1 MTRKLNTGHEVSPT
15 EPLSG
20 NEWSPSNP
28 PPLYNPAFE
37 HDGCGTGFIGKIDG
51 ERSHEIVRLA
61 VRSAANLTH
70 RGAVSA
76 DAKSGDGAGVTIQV
90 PRELLVEDAA
100 RMGMDQDDLSRLAL
114 AMVFLPVEEEMR
126 DRSRAI
132 LEDAAVRTG
141 VATLGWRV
149 VPTDPS
155 VLGPS
160 ALESLPGIE
169 QLFIGRPSNMSS
181 AEFDRSLYLA
191 RARAEAGY
199 RREGIDCYIVSMSAR
214 TVVYKGLMV
223 APDLARFFSDLED
236 ERTVSGVALFH
247 QRFATNTLATW
258 HLAQPFRLIAHNGE
272 INTLLGNRN
281 WMSARE
287 PELTSGFWG
296 DQLGDLIPVIHP
308 IGSDTA
314 SLDEVFELL
323 ATSGRGLLHAMAMLI
338 PEALESMPNMDPR
351 LREFYEYHAC
361 LTEPWDG
368 PAAIAFTDGTVAAAV
383 MDRNGLRPARY
394 QVTSDGLVI
403 MGSEVGLADL
413 PLSEIVE
420 SGRVG
425 PGEMIAVDTARR
437 QFLHNDEIK
446 AEMAAQR
453 PYGQWVSENLHHLTP
468 LELDPERY
476 RSAWNEPDLVRL
488 QALHGYTREEIGYVL
503 TPMGRDGTEPTGS
516 MGDDTPPSTLNRPRR
531 LLYTYFRQRFAQV
544 TNPPI
549 DSLREKIVM
558 SLETYLGR
566 RHSILEEEPEAARLI
581 HLMSPLMSEEE
592 LVQLKEETPE
602 GFSVATLEARFP
614 VKDGA
619 EGLENALDDL
629 CVAASAEVI
638 DGCQVLVVSDRSAD
652 ETWAPIPMLLA
663 VSTVHHH
670 LIREGLR
677 MRASIVAETGDAR
690 DVHHFAALIG
700 FGASAICPYL
710 AFETLGGMVGAG
722 DFEDLALDEVI
733 SNYRKAAEAGILKIM
748 SKMGISAVSSY
759 RGAQIFEVLGLS
771 DDVTQRCFT
780 GMTSRIGGIGFS
792 GIAADVIER
801 HTQAYSAQELGR
813 GGWYKF
819 RRDGDYHANG
829 PHVWRALHKTVQGGG
844 AEEYR
849 AYRDLVHSRPPTA
862 LRDLL
867 EFSSD
872 RDPIRLDRIEP
883 VADITCRFQTGAM
896 SLGAL
901 SPEAHEDLA
910 RAMNRIGGR
919 ANTGEGGE
927 DPRRYTSDGDKLDAN
942 SSVKQVA
949 SGRFGVTPA
958 YIVGAQELEI
968 KIAQG
973 AKPGEG
979 GQLPG
984 HKVSAYIAGLR
995 HVSAGTPL
1003 ISPPPH
1009 HDIYSIEDIAQ
1020 LIYDLKVVN
1029 PVARVIVK
1037 LVASEGVGTIA
1048 AGLAKAY
1055 ADVIHISGADGGTG
1069 ASPLTS
1075 VKYAGSPWELGL
1087 AETQQTLMMNGLR
1100 GRVILSADGGMHTGR
1115 DIVVAA
1121 LLGAERFGFG
1131 TAALIA
1137 IGCKMARQCH
1147 LNTCPVGIATQAE
1160 ELREKYFG
1168 TPEMLI
1174 EFLTHVGEEVREI
1187 LASLGYERL
1196 DHVIGRADLLTQ
1208 LPAEE
1213 GDRWSGVDLSKM
1225 IARTSGGP
1233 AHVVQERNHRA
1244 GSPLDDQILEDI
1256 GSAIE
1261 DGHTF
1266 QGSYKILNRDRTV
1279 GGRISGRIAQVHGD
1293 AGLPP
1298 GSIDLLF
1305 RGSAGQSFGAWLA
1318 NGVRLNLVG
1327 EANDY
1332 VAKGMSGGEITVC
1345 PPPGSRFLEQKVT
1358 LVGNTVL
1365 YGATGGDLFISG
1377 GAGERFA
1384 VRNSGGRAVVE
1395 GVGDHACEYMTGGVV
1410 VIIGDTGRNLGAGMS
1425 NGLAYVLDHFG
1436 DLPSRVNHD
1445 LVEVQPLVNAEDVEL
1460 LKIMIE
1466 RHYERTGSRRTQE
1479 LLGAWDEALPKFR
1492 KVAPPDMPGQADPMS
1507 EVRHHLRSLREELG
1521 IVDGSVPAQAFH
1533 KAPAIPSM
1541 TTNPWSKPMN

>member
-1 MTRKLNTGHEVSPT
+1 MTRKLNSRHGMPHK
-15 EPLSG
+15 EPLPG
-20 NEWSPSNP
+20 ATWSPSNP

-37 HDGCGTGFIGKIDG
+37 HDGCGTGFVAKIDG
-51 ERSHEIVRLA
+51 ERTHRIVELA
-61 VRSAANLTH
+61 VRSVGNLTH

-76 DAKSGDGAGVTIQV
+76 DAASGDGAGVTIQI
-90 PRELLVEDAA
+90 PIELLGDAA
-100 RMGMDQDDLSRLAL
+100 AGMGMDEGDLSRLAL
-114 AMVFLPVEEEMR
+114 AMVFLPKEKKMR
-126 DRSRAI
+126 DRARAI
-132 LEDAAVRTG
+132 LDAAVVRTDLI
-141 VATLGWRV
+141 ALGWRV
-149 VPTDPS
+149 VPTDQS
-155 VLGPS
+155 VLGAS
-160 ALESLPGIE
+160 ALQSLPGIE
-169 QLFIGRPSNMSS
+169 QLFIERPSGMSS
-181 AEFDRSLYLA
+181 PEYDRALYLA
-191 RARAEAGY
+191 RARAEAGC
-199 RREGIDCYIVSMSAR
+199 REEGIDCYVVSMSAR

-223 APDLARFFSDLED
+223 ATDLARFFPDLED
-236 ERTVSGVALFH
+236 ERTLSSIALFH

-258 HLAQPFRLIAHNGE
+258 RLAQPFRLIAHNGE

-287 PELTSGFWG
+287 PELTSSFWG
-296 DQLGDLIPVIHP
+296 DQLEDLIPVIHP

-314 SLDEVFELL
+314 SLDEALELL
-323 ATSGRGLLHAMAMLI
+323 MTSGRGLLHAMAMLI
-338 PEALESMPNMDPR
+338 PEAWENMPNMDAE

-368 PAAIAFTDGTVAAAV
+368 PAAVAFTDGTVAAAV

-394 QVTSDGLVI
+394 QITADGVVI
-403 MGSEVGLADL
+403 MSSEVGLADL

-437 QFLHNDEIK
+437 HFLHNDEIK

-453 PYGQWVSENLHHLTP
+453 PYGQWVSENLHHLDR
-468 LELDPERY
+468 LELDPKRY
-476 RSAWNEPDLVRL
+476 RPDSYDAELVRL
-488 QALHGYTREEIGYVL
+488 QALHGYTQEEIGYVL
-503 TPMGRDGTEPTGS
+503 KPMARDGKEPTGS
-516 MGDDTPPSTLNRPRR
+516 MGDDTPPSTLNGPGR

-558 SLETYLGR
+558 SLDTYLGR
-566 RHSILEEEPEAARLI
+566 RRSILEEDPEAARLV
-581 HLMSPLMSEEE
+581 HLMSPIMSEGE
-592 LVQLKEETPE
+592 LVQLREGTPE
-602 GFSVATLEARFP
+602 GFSVATLEACFA

-619 EGLENALDDL
+619 EGLEGALDDL
-629 CVAASAEVI
+629 CTAAVAAVAE
-638 DGCQVLVVSDRSAD
+638 GCQALVISDRSTGEAR
-652 ETWAPIPMLLA
+652 APIPMLLA
-663 VSTVHHH
+663 VAMVHNH

-677 MRASIVAETGDAR
+677 MRTSIVADTGDAR

-710 AFETLGGMVGAG
+710 AFETLGGMVAAG
-722 DFEDLALDEVI
+722 DFDGQALDEVI
-733 SNYRKAAEAGILKIM
+733 ANYRKAADAGILKVM

-759 RGAQIFEVLGLS
+759 HGAQIFEALGLS
-771 DDVTQRCFT
+771 DEVLHRCFT
-780 GMTSRIGGIGFS
+780 TTRSRIGGIGFRH
-792 GIAADVIER
+792 IAADAIER
-801 HTQAYSAQELGR
+801 HTQAYSAEKLER

-829 PHVWRALHKTVQGGG
+829 PQVWRALHKTVQGGG
-844 AEEYR
+844 EEEYR

-867 EFSSD
+867 ELSSD
-872 RDPIRLDRIEP
+872 RDPIALDRVEP
-883 VADITCRFQTGAM
+883 VEDVVRRFQTGAM

-910 RAMNRIGGR
+910 RAMNRIGGL

-927 DPRRYTSDGDKLDAN
+927 DPRRYTPDGDKLDAN

-958 YIVGAQELEI
+958 YLVGAKELEI

-995 HVSAGTPL
+995 HVTAGTPL

-1029 PVARVIVK
+1029 PTARVIVK

-1048 AGLAKAY
+1048 AGVAKAY
-1055 ADVIHISGADGGTG
+1055 ADVIQISGADGGTG

-1075 VKYAGSPWELGL
+1075 IKYAGIPWELGL

-1100 GRVILSADGGMHTGR
+1100 GRVILSTDGGMHTGR
-1115 DIVVAA
+1115 DVVVAA
-1121 LLGAERFGFG
+1121 LLGADRYGFG

-1160 ELREKYFG
+1160 EYREKYFG
-1168 TPEMLI
+1168 TPEMVI
-1174 EFLTHVGEEVREI
+1174 QFLTHVGEDVREI
-1187 LASLGYERL
+1187 LATLGYERL
-1196 DHVIGRADLLTQ
+1196 DDVIGRADLLRQ
-1208 LPAEE
+1208 SEAEE
-1213 GDRWSGVDLSKM
+1213 SDRWRGVDLSKI
-1225 IARTSGGP
+1225 IARATGGP
-1233 AHVVQERNHRA
+1233 AHVVQERNDRP
-1244 GSPLDDQILEDI
+1244 GSPLDDRILEDI

-1261 DGHTF
+1261 DGGTF
-1266 QGSYKILNRDRTV
+1266 QGSYEIRNRDRTV

-1293 AGLPP
+1293 GGLPP

-1318 NGVRLNLVG
+1318 NGVRLNLIG

-1345 PPPGSRFLEQKVT
+1345 PPPGSRFLEQKAT

-1365 YGATGGDLFISG
+1365 YGATGGDLFVAG

-1395 GVGDHACEYMTGGVV
+1395 GVGDHGCEYMTGGVV
-1410 VIIGDTGRNLGAGMS
+1410 VILGDTGRNLGAGMS
-1425 NGLAYVLDHFG
+1425 NGMAYVLDEYG
-1436 DLPSRVNHD
+1436 DLPSRMNHE
-1445 LVEVQPLVNAEDVEL
+1445 LVEMRPVVDPGDIEL
-1460 LKIMIE
+1460 LKTMIE
-1466 RHYERTGSRRTQE
+1466 RHYERTGSRRAQE
-1479 LLGAWDEALPKFR
+1479 LLGGWEEALPKFR
-1492 KVAPPDMPGQADPMS
+1492 KVAPRDAPGQADPMS
-1507 EVRHHLRSLREELG
+1507 EVHHHLRSLREEVGL
-1521 IVDGSVPAQAFH
+1521 VDGSVPVQAH
-1533 KAPAIPSM
+1533 EVPTAPSL
-1541 TTNPWSKPMN
+1541 TTNL

>member
-1 MTRKLNTGHEVSPT
+1 MTRKSNPGREV
-15 EPLSG
+15 PLEERRSG
-20 NEWSPSNP
+20 AEWSPSNP
-28 PPLYNPAFE
+28 PPLYSPAFE
-37 HDGCGTGFIGKIDG
+37 HDGCGTGFIAKIDG
-51 ERSHEIVRLA
+51 ERTHKVVELA
-61 VRSAANLTH
+61 VRSVANLTH
-70 RGAVSA
+70 RGAVLA
-76 DAKSGDGAGVTIQV
+76 DATSGDGAGVTIQL
-90 PRELLVEDAA
+90 PRELLAEDAA
-100 RMGMDQDDLSRLAL
+100 RMGMDEGNLPRLAL
-114 AMVFLPVEEEMR
+114 AMLFLPAEEKTS

-141 VATLGWRV
+141 ITTLGWRV

-155 VLGPS
+155 VLGES

-169 QLFIGRPSNMSS
+169 QLFIERPSGMSS
-181 AEFDRSLYLA
+181 AEFDRALYLA

-199 RREGIDCYIVSMSAR
+199 RREDIDCYIVSMSAH

-223 APDLARFFSDLED
+223 ATDLARFFPDLED

-258 HLAQPFRLIAHNGE
+258 RLAQPFRLIAHNGE

-296 DQLGDLIPVIHP
+296 DQIEDLIPVIHP

-314 SLDEVFELL
+314 SLDEAFELL

-338 PEALESMPNMDPR
+338 PEAWETLPNMDPQ

-368 PAAIAFTDGTVAAAV
+368 PAAVAFTDGTVAAAV

-394 QVTSDGLVI
+394 QVTSDGVVI
-403 MGSEVGLADL
+403 MSSEVGLADL

-453 PYGQWVSENLHHLTP
+453 PYGQWVSENLHHLAT
-468 LELDPERY
+468 LELDPKRY
-476 RSAWNEPDLVRL
+476 KSSADDPDLLCL
-488 QALHGYTREEIGYVL
+488 QALHGYTQEEIGYVL
-503 TPMGRDGTEPTGS
+503 TPMGRDGKEPTGS
-516 MGDDTPPSTLNRPRR
+516 MGDDTPPSTLNRSGR

-558 SLETYLGR
+558 SLDTYLGR
-566 RHSILEEEPEAARLI
+566 RHSILEEEPEAARLV
-581 HLMSPLMSEEE
+581 HLTSPILSEGE
-592 LVQLKEETPE
+592 LVQLREATPE

-619 EGLENALDDL
+619 EGLERALDDL
-629 CVAASAEVI
+629 CSAASAAVI
-638 DGCQVLVVSDRSAD
+638 DGCQALVVSDRLAD
-652 ETWAPIPMLLA
+652 DTHAPIPMLLA
-663 VSTVHHH
+663 VSTVHYH

-710 AFETLGGMVGAG
+710 AFETLGGMVAAG
-722 DFEDLALDEVI
+722 DFEDLSLGEVI
-733 SNYRKAAEAGILKIM
+733 GNYRKAGDAGILKVM

-759 RGAQIFEVLGLS
+759 HGAQIFEVLGFS
-771 DDVTQRCFT
+771 DEVIQRCFT
-780 GMTSRIGGIGFS
+780 GMTSRIGGVGFS
-792 GIAADVIER
+792 DIAADVIER
-801 HTQAYSAQELGR
+801 HTQAYSAQKLER

-819 RRDGDYHANG
+819 RRDGDYHANA
-829 PHVWRALHKTVQGGG
+829 PQVWRALHKTVQGGG

-867 EFSSD
+867 EFASD
-872 RDPIRLDRIEP
+872 RDPIGLDRVEP
-883 VADITCRFQTGAM
+883 VEDIMRRFQTGAM

-910 RAMNRIGGR
+910 RAMNRIGGL

-927 DPRRYTSDGDKLDAN
+927 DPRRYTPDGDKLDAN
-942 SSVKQVA
+942 SPVKQVA

-958 YIVGAQELEI
+958 YLVGAKELEI

-995 HVSAGTPL
+995 HVSEGTPL

-1029 PVARVIVK
+1029 PVARIIVK

-1055 ADVIHISGADGGTG
+1055 ADVVQISGADGGTG

-1075 VKYAGSPWELGL
+1075 LKYAGVPWELGL

-1100 GRVILSADGGMHTGR
+1100 GRVILSTDGGFHTGR
-1115 DIVVAA
+1115 DVVVAA
-1121 LLGAERFGFG
+1121 LLGAERYGFG
-1131 TAALIA
+1131 TSALIA

-1160 ELREKYFG
+1160 EMREKYFG

-1196 DHVIGRADLLTQ
+1196 DDVIGRADLLTQ
-1208 LPAEE
+1208 LLAEE
-1213 GDRWSGVDLSKM
+1213 GDRWRGVDLSKM
-1225 IARTSGGP
+1225 ITRTANGP
-1233 AHVVQERNHRA
+1233 AHVMQERNDRP

-1256 GSAIE
+1256 GKAIE
-1261 DGHTF
+1261 EAGSF

-1293 AGLPP
+1293 AGMPP

-1318 NGVRLNLVG
+1318 SGVRLNLVG

-1332 VAKGMSGGEITVC
+1332 VAKGMSGGEITVR
-1345 PPPGSRFLEQKVT
+1345 PPPGSRFLEQKAT

-1365 YGATGGDLFISG
+1365 YGATGGDLFVSG
-1377 GAGERFA
+1377 GAGERFG

-1425 NGLAYVLDHFG
+1425 NGLAYVLDEFG
-1436 DLPSRVNHD
+1436 DLPARVNHD
-1445 LVEVQPLVNAEDVEL
+1445 LVEIQPVVHADDMEL
-1460 LKIMIE
+1460 LKMMIE
-1466 RHYERTGSRRTQE
+1466 RHYERTGSRRAQD
-1479 LLGAWDEALPKFR
+1479 LLGAWEEALPKFR
-1492 KVAPPDMPGQADPMS
+1492 KVVPRVMHGLADA
-1507 EVRHHLRSLREELG
+1507 EVRKHLGSLRE
-1521 IVDGSVPAQAFH
+1521 
-1533 KAPAIPSM
+1533 
-1541 TTNPWSKPMN
+1541 

>member
-1 MTRKLNTGHEVSPT
+1 MTRKLNSRHGMPHN

-20 NEWSPSNP
+20 AAWSPSNP

-37 HDGCGTGFIGKIDG
+37 HDGCGTGFIAKIDG
-51 ERSHEIVRLA
+51 ERTHRIVELA
-61 VRSAANLTH
+61 VRSVANLTH

-76 DAKSGDGAGVTIQV
+76 DAASGDGAGVTIQV
-90 PRELLVEDAA
+90 PKELLAEDAA
-100 RMGMDQDDLSRLAL
+100 GMGMDEGDLSRLAL
-114 AMVFLPVEEEMR
+114 AMVFLPIEKNMR
-126 DRSRAI
+126 ARARAI
-132 LEDAAVRTG
+132 LDAAAVRTG
-141 VATLGWRV
+141 IVALGWRV
-149 VPTDPS
+149 VPTDQS
-155 VLGPS
+155 VLGAS

-169 QLFIGRPSNMSS
+169 QLFIERPSGMSS
-181 AEFDRSLYLA
+181 PEFDRALYLA
-191 RARAEAGY
+191 RMRAEAAY
-199 RREGIDCYIVSMSAR
+199 REEGVDCYIVSMSAR

-223 APDLARFFSDLED
+223 ATDLARFFPDLED
-236 ERTVSGVALFH
+236 ERTVSAIALFH

-258 HLAQPFRLIAHNGE
+258 RLAQPFRLIAHNGE

-287 PELTSGFWG
+287 PELTSSFWG
-296 DQLGDLIPVIHP
+296 DQLEDLIPVIHP

-314 SLDEVFELL
+314 SLDEALELL
-323 ATSGRGLLHAMAMLI
+323 ITSGRGLLHAMAMLI
-338 PEALESMPNMDPR
+338 PEAWESMPNMDSQ

-368 PAAIAFTDGTVAAAV
+368 PAAMAFTDGTVAAAV

-394 QVTSDGLVI
+394 QITTDDVVI
-403 MGSEVGLADL
+403 MSSEVGLADV

-437 QFLHNDEIK
+437 HFLHNDEIK
-446 AEMAAQR
+446 TEMAAQR
-453 PYGQWVSENLHHLTP
+453 PYGQWVRENLHHLAP
-468 LELDPERY
+468 LELDPKRY
-476 RSAWNEPDLVRL
+476 RPDSYDAELVRL
-488 QALHGYTREEIGYVL
+488 QALHGYTQEEIGYVL
-503 TPMGRDGTEPTGS
+503 KPMARDGKEPTGS
-516 MGDDTPPSTLNRPRR
+516 MGDDTPPSTLNGPGR

-558 SLETYLGR
+558 SLDTYLGR
-566 RHSILEEEPEAARLI
+566 RRSILEEDPEAARLV
-581 HLMSPLMSEEE
+581 HLMSPIMSEGE
-592 LVQLKEETPE
+592 LVQLREGTPE
-602 GFSVATLEARFP
+602 GFSVATLEACFP

-619 EGLENALDDL
+619 EGLEGALNDL
-629 CVAASAEVI
+629 CTAAVAAVAE
-638 DGCQVLVVSDRSAD
+638 GCQALVVSDRSTD
-652 ETWAPIPMLLA
+652 EARAPIPMLLA
-663 VSTVHHH
+663 VSMVHNH

-677 MRASIVAETGDAR
+677 MRTSIVADTGDAR

-710 AFETLGGMVGAG
+710 AFETLGGMVAAG
-722 DFEDLALDEVI
+722 DFDGQALDEVI
-733 SNYRKAAEAGILKIM
+733 ANYRKAADAGILKVM

-759 RGAQIFEVLGLS
+759 HGAQIFEALGIGDEVLH
-771 DDVTQRCFT
+771 RCFT
-780 GMTSRIGGIGFS
+780 TTRSRIGGIGFRH
-792 GIAADVIER
+792 IAADAIEW
-801 HTQAYSAQELGR
+801 HTQAYSAEKLER

-819 RRDGDYHANG
+819 RRDGDYHANA
-829 PHVWRALHKTVQGGG
+829 PQVWRALHKTVQGGG
-844 AEEYR
+844 EEEYR

-867 EFSSD
+867 ELSSD
-872 RDPIRLDRIEP
+872 RDPIALDRVEP
-883 VADITCRFQTGAM
+883 VEDVVRRFQTGAM

-910 RAMNRIGGR
+910 RAMNRIGGL

-927 DPRRYTSDGDKLDAN
+927 DPRRYTPDGDKLDAN

-958 YIVGAQELEI
+958 YLVGAQELEI

-984 HKVSAYIAGLR
+984 HKVSAYIAELR
-995 HVSAGTPL
+995 HVTAGTPL

-1029 PVARVIVK
+1029 PTARVIVK

-1048 AGLAKAY
+1048 AGVAKAY
-1055 ADVIHISGADGGTG
+1055 ADVIQISGADGGTG

-1075 VKYAGSPWELGL
+1075 IKYAGIPWELGL

-1100 GRVILSADGGMHTGR
+1100 GRVILSTDGGMHTGR
-1115 DIVVAA
+1115 DVVVAA
-1121 LLGAERFGFG
+1121 LLGADRYGFG

-1160 ELREKYFG
+1160 EYREKYFG
-1168 TPEMLI
+1168 TPEMVI
-1174 EFLTHVGEEVREI
+1174 QFLTHVGEDVREI
-1187 LASLGYERL
+1187 LATLGYERL
-1196 DHVIGRADLLTQ
+1196 DDVIGRADLLRQ
-1208 LPAEE
+1208 SEAEE
-1213 GDRWSGVDLSKM
+1213 SDRWRGVDLSKM
-1225 IARTSGGP
+1225 ITRTTGGP
-1233 AHVVQERNHRA
+1233 AHVVQERNDRP
-1244 GSPLDDQILEDI
+1244 GSPLDDRILKDI

-1261 DGHTF
+1261 DGGTF
-1266 QGSYKILNRDRTV
+1266 QGFYEILNRDRTV
-1279 GGRISGRIAQVHGD
+1279 GGRISGRIAQVHGN

-1318 NGVRLNLVG
+1318 NGVHLNLTG

-1345 PPPGSRFLEQKVT
+1345 PPSGSRFLEQKAT

-1365 YGATGGDLFISG
+1365 YGATGGDLFVAG

-1410 VIIGDTGRNLGAGMS
+1410 VILGDTGRNLGAGMS
-1425 NGLAYVLDHFG
+1425 NGMAYVLDEYG
-1436 DLPSRVNHD
+1436 DLPSRMNHD
-1445 LVEVQPLVNAEDVEL
+1445 LVEMQPVVDPEDIEL
-1460 LKIMIE
+1460 LKTMIE
-1466 RHYERTGSRRTQE
+1466 RHYERTGSRRAQE
-1479 LLGAWDEALPKFR
+1479 LLGGWEEALPKFR
-1492 KVAPPDMPGQADPMS
+1492 KIAPRDVPGQADPMS
-1507 EVRHHLRSLREELG
+1507 EVHYHLRSLREEVGL
-1521 IVDGSVPAQAFH
+1521 VEVSVPVQTH
-1533 KAPAIPSM
+1533 PVPTTPSL
-1541 TTNPWSKPMN
+1541 TTNL

>member
-1 MTRKLNTGHEVSPT
+1 MTRKLDSRHGMPDS

-20 NEWSPSNP
+20 AAWSPSNP

-37 HDGCGTGFIGKIDG
+37 HDGCGTGFIARIDG
-51 ERSHEIVRLA
+51 ERTHGIVELA
-61 VRSAANLTH
+61 VRSVANLTH

-76 DAKSGDGAGVTIQV
+76 DATSGDGAGVTIQV
-90 PRELLVEDAA
+90 PNELLAEDAA
-100 RMGMDQDDLSRLAL
+100 GMGMEEGDLSGLAL
-114 AMVFLPVEEEMR
+114 AMVFLPPEKKMR
-126 DRSRAI
+126 DRARAI
-132 LEDAAVRTG
+132 LDAAADQTG
-141 VATLGWRV
+141 IVALGWRV
-149 VPTDPS
+149 VPTDQS
-155 VLGPS
+155 VLGAS
-160 ALESLPGIE
+160 ALQSLPGIE
-169 QLFIGRPSNMSS
+169 QLFIERPSGMSS
-181 AEFDRSLYLA
+181 PEFDRALYLA
-191 RARAEAGY
+191 RMRAEAGY
-199 RREGIDCYIVSMSAR
+199 REEGIDCYIVSMSAR

-223 APDLARFFSDLED
+223 ATDLARFFPDLAD
-236 ERTVSGVALFH
+236 ERTVSGIALFH
-247 QRFATNTLATW
+247 QRFATNTLASW
-258 HLAQPFRLIAHNGE
+258 PLAQPFRLIAHNGE

-287 PELTSGFWG
+287 PELTSSFWG
-296 DQLGDLIPVIHP
+296 DQLEDLIPVIHP

-314 SLDEVFELL
+314 SLDEAFELL
-323 ATSGRGLLHAMAMLI
+323 MTSGRGLLHAMAMLI
-338 PEALESMPNMDPR
+338 PEAWESMPNMDPQ

-368 PAAIAFTDGTVAAAV
+368 PAAVAFTDGTVAAAV

-394 QVTSDGLVI
+394 QVTADGVVI
-403 MGSEVGLADL
+403 MSSEVGLADL

-437 QFLHNDEIK
+437 HFLHNDEIK
-446 AEMAAQR
+446 AEMAARR
-453 PYGQWVSENLHHLTP
+453 PYGQWVSENLHHLAR
-468 LELDPERY
+468 LELDPKRY
-476 RSAWNEPDLVRL
+476 RPDSDEADLVRL
-488 QALHGYTREEIGYVL
+488 QALHGHTQEEIGYVL
-503 TPMGRDGTEPTGS
+503 KPMARDGKEPTGS
-516 MGDDTPPSTLNRPRR
+516 MGDDTPPSTLNGPGR

-558 SLETYLGR
+558 SLDTYLGR
-566 RHSILEEEPEAARLI
+566 RHSILEEDPEAARLV
-581 HLMSPLMSEEE
+581 HLMSPIMSEGE
-592 LVQLKEETPE
+592 LVQLREGTPE
-602 GFSVATLEARFP
+602 GFSVATLEACFP

-619 EGLENALDDL
+619 EGLEGALDDL
-629 CVAASAEVI
+629 CAAAVAAVDEGRQA
-638 DGCQVLVVSDRSAD
+638 LVVSDRSTD
-652 ETWAPIPMLLA
+652 EARAPIPMLLA
-663 VSTVHHH
+663 VSTVHNH

-677 MRASIVAETGDAR
+677 MRASIVADTGDAR
-690 DVHHFAALIG
+690 DVHQFATLIG

-710 AFETLGGMVGAG
+710 AFESLGALVGAG
-722 DFEDLALDEVI
+722 EFDDQALDEVI
-733 SNYRKAAEAGILKIM
+733 RNYRKAADAGILKVM

-759 RGAQIFEVLGLS
+759 HGAQIFEALGLG
-771 DDVTQRCFT
+771 DEVLRRCFT
-780 GMTSRIGGIGFS
+780 TTRSRIGGIGFRH
-792 GIAADVIER
+792 IAADAIER
-801 HTQAYSAQELGR
+801 HTQAYLAEKLER

-819 RRDGDYHANG
+819 RRDGDYHANS

-844 AEEYR
+844 EEEYQ

-872 RDPIRLDRIEP
+872 RDPIGLDKVEP
-883 VADITCRFQTGAM
+883 VEAIIRRFQTGAM

-910 RAMNRIGGR
+910 RAMNRIGGL

-927 DPRRYTSDGDKLDAN
+927 DPRRYTPDGDKLDAN

-958 YIVGAQELEI
+958 YLVGAQELEI

-984 HKVSAYIAGLR
+984 HKVSAYIAELR
-995 HVSAGTPL
+995 HVTAGTPL

-1029 PVARVIVK
+1029 PAARVIVK

-1048 AGLAKAY
+1048 AGVAKAY
-1055 ADVIHISGADGGTG
+1055 ADVIQISGADGGTG

-1075 VKYAGSPWELGL
+1075 IKYAGIPWELGL

-1100 GRVILSADGGMHTGR
+1100 GRVILSTDGGMHTGR
-1115 DIVVAA
+1115 DVVVAA
-1121 LLGAERFGFG
+1121 LLGADRYGFG

-1160 ELREKYFG
+1160 EYREKYFG
-1168 TPEMLI
+1168 TPEMVI
-1174 EFLTHVGEEVREI
+1174 QFLTHVGEDVREI
-1187 LASLGYERL
+1187 LATLGYERL
-1196 DHVIGRADLLTQ
+1196 DDVIGRADLLTQ
-1208 LPAEE
+1208 IEAEE
-1213 GDRWSGVDLSKM
+1213 GDRWRGVDLSKM
-1225 IARTSGGP
+1225 ITRTSGGP
-1233 AHVVQERNHRA
+1233 AHVVQERNDRP
-1244 GSPLDDQILEDI
+1244 GRPMDDRILKDI

-1261 DGHTF
+1261 DGGTF
-1266 QGSYKILNRDRTV
+1266 QGSYEILNRDRTV
-1279 GGRISGRIAQVHGD
+1279 GGRISGRIAQVHGN

-1298 GSIDLLF
+1298 GSIELAF

-1318 NGVRLNLVG
+1318 NGVCLNLIG

-1345 PPPGSRFLEQKVT
+1345 PPPGSRFLEQKAT

-1365 YGATGGDLFISG
+1365 YGATGGDLFVAG

-1395 GVGDHACEYMTGGVV
+1395 GVGDHGCEYMTGGAV
-1410 VIIGDTGRNLGAGMS
+1410 VILGDTGRNLGAGMS
-1425 NGLAYVLDHFG
+1425 NGMAYVLDEYG
-1436 DLPSRVNHD
+1436 DLPSRMNHD
-1445 LVEVQPLVNAEDVEL
+1445 LVEMQAVVHPDDIEL
-1460 LKIMIE
+1460 LKTMIE
-1466 RHYERTGSRRTQE
+1466 RHYERTGSRRAQE
-1479 LLGAWDEALPKFR
+1479 LLGAWEEALLKFQ
-1492 KVAPPDMPGQADPMS
+1492 KVAPREVPGEADPMS
-1507 EVRHHLRSLREELG
+1507 EVRYHLRRLRAEVGHVE
-1521 IVDGSVPAQAFH
+1521 VSVPAQAPPV
-1533 KAPAIPSM
+1533 PAARSM
-1541 TTNPWSKPMN
+1541 STNH

>member
-1 MTRKLNTGHEVSPT
+1 MSRELNAGHGMLPKGS
-15 EPLSG
+15 LSG
-20 NEWSPSNP
+20 AGRLPSEP

-37 HDGCGTGFIGKIDG
+37 HDACGTGFIASIHG
-51 ERSHEIVRLA
+51 ERTHRIVELA
-61 VRSAANLTH
+61 VRSVMNLTH
-70 RGAVSA
+70 RGAVAA
-76 DAKSGDGAGVTIQV
+76 DAASGDGAGVTLQV
-90 PRELLVEDAA
+90 PRELLAEDAV
-100 RMGMDQDDLSRLAL
+100 RLGMDEGNLSRLAL
-114 AMVFLPVEEEMR
+114 AMVFLPSEEETR
-126 DRSRAI
+126 DRARAI
-132 LEDAAVRTG
+132 LEGAAAGTG
-141 VATLGWRV
+141 IEALGWRV
-149 VPTDPS
+149 VPTDSS
-155 VLGPS
+155 VLGAS
-160 ALESLPGIE
+160 ALSTLPGIE
-169 QLFIGRPSNMSS
+169 QLLFERPADMSRG
-181 AEFDRSLYLA
+181 EFDRALYLA
-191 RARAEAGY
+191 RVRAEAAY
-199 RREGIDCYIVSMSAR
+199 REEDVDCYVVSMSAR

-223 APDLARFFSDLED
+223 ATDLARFFPDLED
-236 ERTVSGVALFH
+236 ERTVSGIALFH
-247 QRFATNTLATW
+247 QRFATNTLPTW
-258 HLAQPFRLIAHNGE
+258 PLAQPFRFVAHNGE
-272 INTLLGNRN
+272 INTLIGNRN

-287 PELTSGFWG
+287 PELTSEFWG
-296 DQLGDLIPVIHP
+296 DQLQDLIPVIHP

-314 SLDEVFELL
+314 SLDEAFELL

-338 PEALESMPNMDPR
+338 PEAWESMPNMDPQ

-368 PAAIAFTDGTVAAAV
+368 PAAVAFTDGTVAAAV

-394 QVTSDGLVI
+394 QVTADGLVI
-403 MGSEVGLADL
+403 MSSEVGLADL
-413 PLSEIVE
+413 PLDEIVE

-453 PYGQWVSENLHHLTP
+453 PYGQWVTENLIHLP
-468 LELDPERY
+468 ALELDPNRY
-476 RSAWNEPDLVRL
+476 QAASHGPDLLRL
-488 QALHGYTREEIGYVL
+488 QVLHGYTQEEIGYVL
-503 TPMGRDGTEPTGS
+503 TPMGRDGKEPTGS
-516 MGDDTPPSTLNRPRR
+516 MGDDTPPSTLNRPGR

-558 SLETYLGR
+558 SLDTYLGR
-566 RHSILEEEPEAARLI
+566 RHSILEEEPEAARLL
-581 HLMSPLMSEEE
+581 HLMSPLMSEGE
-592 LVQLKEETPE
+592 LAQLREGTRD
-602 GFSVATLEARFP
+602 GFSVATLDACFP
-614 VKDGA
+614 VKDEA
-619 EGLENALDDL
+619 EGLERALDDL
-629 CVAASAEVI
+629 CAAAVAAVHE
-638 DGCQVLVVSDRSAD
+638 GCQALVVSDRSDD
-652 ETWAPIPMLLA
+652 ETHAPIPMLLA
-663 VSTVHHH
+663 VSTVHYH

-700 FGASAICPYL
+700 FGASAVCPYL
-710 AFETLGGMVGAG
+710 AFETLGGMVAAG
-722 DFEDLALDEVI
+722 DFEDLMLDEVI
-733 SNYRKAAEAGILKIM
+733 RNYRKAGDAGILKVM

-759 RGAQIFEVLGLS
+759 HGAQIFEVLGLS
-771 DDVTQRCFT
+771 DDVLHRCFT
-780 GMTSRIGGIGFS
+780 STRSRIGGIGFRE
-792 GIAADVIER
+792 IAADAIER
-801 HTQAYSAQELGR
+801 HSQAYSAQKLER

-819 RRDGDYHANG
+819 RRDGDYHANA
-829 PHVWRALHKTVQGGG
+829 PQVWRALHKTVQGGG
-844 AEEYR
+844 TEEYR

-872 RDPIRLDRIEP
+872 RTPIALDRVEP
-883 VADITCRFQTGAM
+883 AADITRRFQTGAM

-901 SPEAHEDLA
+901 SAEAHEDLA
-910 RAMNRIGGR
+910 RAMNRMGGL

-927 DPRRYTSDGDKLDAN
+927 DPRRYTPDGDKLDAN
-942 SSVKQVA
+942 SAVKQVA
-949 SGRFGVTPA
+949 SGRFGVTPS
-958 YIVGAQELEI
+958 YLVGAKELEI

-995 HVSAGTPL
+995 HVTAGTPL

-1029 PVARVIVK
+1029 PAARVIVK

-1048 AGLAKAY
+1048 AGVAKAY
-1055 ADVIHISGADGGTG
+1055 ADVIQISGADGGTG

-1075 VKYAGSPWELGL
+1075 IKYAGIPWELGL

-1100 GRVILSADGGMHTGR
+1100 GRVILSTDGGMHTGR

-1121 LLGAERFGFG
+1121 LLGAERYGFG

-1147 LNTCPVGIATQAE
+1147 LNTCPVGIATQAQE
-1160 ELREKYFG
+1160 YREKYFG
-1168 TPEMLI
+1168 TPEMVI
-1174 EFLTHVGEEVREI
+1174 QFLTHVGEDVREI
-1187 LASLGYERL
+1187 LATLGYERL
-1196 DHVIGRADLLTQ
+1196 EDVIGRADLLSQ
-1208 LPAEE
+1208 IEGAG
-1213 GDRWSGVDLSKM
+1213 GDRWRGVDLSKM
-1225 IARTSGGP
+1225 ITRTTGGP
-1233 AHVVQERNHRA
+1233 AHVVQERNDRPGA
-1244 GSPLDDQILEDI
+1244 PMDDRILEDI

-1261 DGHTF
+1261 DGGTF
-1266 QGSYKILNRDRTV
+1266 QGSYDIRNRDRTV

-1318 NGVRLNLVG
+1318 SGVRLNLIG

-1345 PPPGSRFLEQKVT
+1345 PPPGSRFLEQKAT

-1365 YGATGGDLFISG
+1365 YGATGGDLFVAG
-1377 GAGERFA
+1377 GGGERFG

-1395 GVGDHACEYMTGGVV
+1395 GIGDHGCEYMTGGVIV
-1410 VIIGDTGRNLGAGMS
+1410 VLGDTGRNLGAGMS
-1425 NGLAYVLDHFG
+1425 NGMAYVLDEFG
-1436 DLPSRVNHD
+1436 DLPSRMNHD
-1445 LVEVQPLVNAEDVEL
+1445 LVEMQPVEHPEDVEL
-1460 LKIMIE
+1460 LKTMID
-1466 RHYERTGSRRTQE
+1466 RHYERTGSRRAQE
-1479 LLGAWDEALPKFR
+1479 LLSGWEEALPKFR
-1492 KVAPPDMPGQADPMS
+1492 KIAPRDVPEDADRMS
-1507 EVRHHLRSLREELG
+1507 EVRHHLRSLREEVGL
-1521 IVDGSVPAQAFH
+1521 VDRSMPVRAHHVPTA
-1533 KAPAIPSM
+1533 PSM
-1541 TTNPWSKPMN
+1541 TANQ

>member
-1 MTRKLNTGHEVSPT
+1 MTRKSNAGRETPHNRPPSEAA
-15 EPLSG
+15 
-20 NEWSPSNP
+20 WSPSNP

-37 HDGCGTGFIGKIDG
+37 HDGCGTGFIAKIDG
-51 ERSHEIVRLA
+51 ERSHRIVELA
-61 VRSAANLTH
+61 VRSVGNLTH

-76 DAKSGDGAGVTIQV
+76 DAKSGDGAGVTLQL
-90 PRELLVEDAA
+90 PRELLAEDAA
-100 RMGMDQDDLSRLAL
+100 GMGMDEGALSRLAL
-114 AMVFLPVEEEMR
+114 AMVFLPVEEGTR
-126 DRSRAI
+126 DRARAI

-141 VATLGWRV
+141 IVVLGWRV

-155 VLGPS
+155 VLGAS
-160 ALESLPGIE
+160 ALKCLPGIE
-169 QLFIGRPSNMSS
+169 QLFFERPSDMSS
-181 AEFDRSLYLA
+181 AEFDRALYLA

-199 RREGIDCYIVSMSAR
+199 RRESVDCYVVSMSAR
-214 TVVYKGLMV
+214 TLIYKGLMV
-223 APDLARFFSDLED
+223 ATDLAGFFPDLED
-236 ERTVSGVALFH
+236 ERTVSGLALFH

-258 HLAQPFRLIAHNGE
+258 PLAQPFRLIAHNGE
-272 INTLLGNRN
+272 INTLVGNRN

-287 PELTSGFWG
+287 PELTSAFWG

-314 SLDEVFELL
+314 SLDEAFELL

-338 PEALESMPNMDPR
+338 PEAWEKMPNMDAQ

-368 PAAIAFTDGTVAAAV
+368 PAAVAFTDGTVAAAV

-394 QVTSDGLVI
+394 QVTADGVVI
-403 MGSEVGLADL
+403 MSSEVGLADL

-453 PYGQWVSENLHHLTP
+453 PYGEWVRENLHHLAP
-468 LELDPERY
+468 LKLDPNRY
-476 RSAWNEPDLVRL
+476 RRASDRPDLVRL
-488 QALHGYTREEIGYVL
+488 QALHGYTQEELGYVL
-503 TPMGRDGTEPTGS
+503 KPMGRDGKEATGS
-516 MGDDTPPSTLNRPRR
+516 MGDDTPPSTLNRPGR

-558 SLETYLGR
+558 SLDTYLGR
-566 RHSILEEEPEAARLI
+566 RHSILEEEPEAARLV
-581 HLMSPLMSEEE
+581 HLESPIMSEGE
-592 LVQLKEETPE
+592 LVQLREGTPD
-602 GFSVATLEARFP
+602 GFLVTTLKARFP

-619 EGLENALDDL
+619 EGLRRALDDL
-629 CVAASAEVI
+629 CTAASAAVV
-638 DGCQVLVVSDRSAD
+638 DGCQALVVSDRSAD
-652 ETWAPIPMLLA
+652 ETHAPIPMLLA

-677 MRASIVAETGDAR
+677 MRASIVAEAGDAR
-690 DVHHFAALIG
+690 DVHQLATLIG

-710 AFETLGGMVGAG
+710 AFETLGALVAAEE
-722 DFEDLALDEVI
+722 FEDMALEEVI
-733 SNYRKAAEAGILKIM
+733 KNYRKATDAGVLKIM

-759 RGAQIFEVLGLS
+759 HGGQIFEVLGLGDEVIERS
-771 DDVTQRCFT
+771 FA
-780 GMTSRIGGIGFS
+780 GATSRIGGIGFS
-792 GIAADVIER
+792 DIAADVIER
-801 HTQAYSAQELGR
+801 HAQAYSTEKLER

-867 EFSSD
+867 DFSSD
-872 RDPIRLDRIEP
+872 RDPIELDRVEA
-883 VADITCRFQTGAM
+883 VTDILPRFQTGAM

-927 DPRRYTSDGDKLDAN
+927 DPRRYTPDGDKLDAN
-942 SSVKQVA
+942 SAVKQVA

-958 YIVGAQELEI
+958 YLVGAQELEI

-995 HVSAGTPL
+995 HVTEGTPL

-1029 PVARVIVK
+1029 PAARVIVK

-1055 ADVIHISGADGGTG
+1055 ADVIQISGADGGTG

-1075 VKYAGSPWELGL
+1075 LKYAGSPWELGL
-1087 AETQQTLMMNGLR
+1087 AETQQTLMLNGLR
-1100 GRVILSADGGMHTGR
+1100 GRVILTTDGGLHTGR
-1115 DIVVAA
+1115 DVVVAA
-1121 LLGAERFGFG
+1121 LLGAERYGFG
-1131 TAALIA
+1131 TTALIA

-1160 ELREKYFG
+1160 EMREKYFG

-1196 DHVIGRADLLTQ
+1196 DDVIGRADLLTQ
-1208 LPAEE
+1208 LPSEE
-1213 GDRWSGVDLSKM
+1213 GDRWRGVDLSKM
-1225 IARTSGGP
+1225 ITAASNGP
-1233 AHVVQERNHRA
+1233 AHVMQERNDRP
-1244 GSPLDDQILEDI
+1244 GSPLDDRILEDI
-1256 GSAIE
+1256 GGAIE
-1261 DGHTF
+1261 NGGTF
-1266 QGSYKILNRDRTV
+1266 QGSYDILNRDRTV

-1293 AGLPP
+1293 GGLPP
-1298 GSIDLLF
+1298 GSIDLCF

-1318 NGVRLNLVG
+1318 HGVRLNLIG

-1332 VAKGMSGGEITVC
+1332 VAKGMHGGEITVC
-1345 PPPGSRFLEQKVT
+1345 PPPGSRFLEQKAT

-1365 YGATGGDLFISG
+1365 YGATGGDLFVAG
-1377 GAGERFA
+1377 GAGERFG

-1395 GVGDHACEYMTGGVV
+1395 GVGDHGCEYMTGGVV
-1410 VIIGDTGRNLGAGMS
+1410 VILGDTGRNLGAGMS
-1425 NGLAYVLDHFG
+1425 NGMAYVLDAYG
-1436 DLPSRVNHD
+1436 DLPSRMNHD
-1445 LVEVQPLVNAEDVEL
+1445 LVEMQPVVHPEDIEL
-1460 LKIMIE
+1460 LKTMIE
-1466 RHYERTGSRRTQE
+1466 RHYERTGSRRAQE
-1479 LLGAWDEALPKFR
+1479 LLSAWDEALPKFQ
-1492 KVAPPDMPGQADPMS
+1492 KVAPRDWPAEADPMA
-1507 EVRHHLRSLREELG
+1507 EVRHHLQCLREEVG
-1521 IVDGSVPAQAFH
+1521 MVDGAVRGPTHNVAT
-1533 KAPAIPSM
+1533 APS
-1541 TTNPWSKPMN
+1541 

>member
-1 MTRKLNTGHEVSPT
+1 MTRKSNPGREV
-15 EPLSG
+15 PLEERRSG
-20 NEWSPSNP
+20 AEWSPSNP
-28 PPLYNPAFE
+28 PPLYSPAFE
-37 HDGCGTGFIGKIDG
+37 HDGCGTGFIAKIDG
-51 ERSHEIVRLA
+51 ERTHKVVELA
-61 VRSAANLTH
+61 VRSVANLTH
-70 RGAVSA
+70 RGAVLA
-76 DAKSGDGAGVTIQV
+76 DAKSGDGAGVTIQL
-90 PRELLVEDAA
+90 PRELLAEDAA
-100 RMGMDQDDLSRLAL
+100 RMGMDEGNLPRLAL
-114 AMVFLPVEEEMR
+114 AMLFLPAEEKTG

-141 VATLGWRV
+141 ITTLGWRV

-155 VLGPS
+155 VLGES

-169 QLFIGRPSNMSS
+169 QLFIERPSGMSS
-181 AEFDRSLYLA
+181 AEFDRALYLA

-199 RREGIDCYIVSMSAR
+199 RREDIDCYIVSMSAH

-223 APDLARFFSDLED
+223 ATDLARFFPDLED

-258 HLAQPFRLIAHNGE
+258 RLAQPFRLIAHNGE

-296 DQLGDLIPVIHP
+296 DQLEDLIPVIHP

-314 SLDEVFELL
+314 SLDEAFELL

-338 PEALESMPNMDPR
+338 PEAWETLPNMDPQ

-368 PAAIAFTDGTVAAAV
+368 PAAVAFTDGTVAAAV

-394 QVTSDGLVI
+394 QVTSDGVVI
-403 MGSEVGLADL
+403 MSSEVGLADL

-453 PYGQWVSENLHHLTP
+453 PYGQWVSDNLHHLAT
-468 LELDPERY
+468 LELDPKRY
-476 RSAWNEPDLVRL
+476 KSSADDPDLLCL
-488 QALHGYTREEIGYVL
+488 QALHGYTQEEIGYVL
-503 TPMGRDGTEPTGS
+503 TPMGRDGKEPTGS
-516 MGDDTPPSTLNRPRR
+516 MGDDTPPSTLNRSGR

-558 SLETYLGR
+558 SLDTYLGR
-566 RHSILEEEPEAARLI
+566 RHSILEEEPEAARLV
-581 HLMSPLMSEEE
+581 HLTGPILSEGE
-592 LVQLKEETPE
+592 LVQLREATPE

-619 EGLENALDDL
+619 EGLERALDDL
-629 CVAASAEVI
+629 CSAASAAVI
-638 DGCQVLVVSDRSAD
+638 DGCQALVVSDRSAD
-652 ETWAPIPMLLA
+652 DTHAPIPMLLA
-663 VSTVHHH
+663 VSTVHYH

-677 MRASIVAETGDAR
+677 MRASIVVETGDAR

-710 AFETLGGMVGAG
+710 AFETLRGMVAAG
-722 DFEDLALDEVI
+722 DFEDLSLGEVI
-733 SNYRKAAEAGILKIM
+733 GNYRKAGDAGILKVM

-759 RGAQIFEVLGLS
+759 HGAQIFEVLGFS
-771 DDVTQRCFT
+771 DEVIQRCFT
-780 GMTSRIGGIGFS
+780 GMTSRIGGVGFS
-792 GIAADVIER
+792 DIAADVIER
-801 HTQAYSAQELGR
+801 HTQAYSAQKLER

-819 RRDGDYHANG
+819 RRDGDYHANA
-829 PHVWRALHKTVQGGG
+829 PQVWRALHKTVQGGG

-872 RDPIRLDRIEP
+872 RDPIGLDRVEP
-883 VADITCRFQTGAM
+883 VEDIMRRFQTGAM

-910 RAMNRIGGR
+910 RAMNRIGGL

-927 DPRRYTSDGDKLDAN
+927 DPRRYTPDGDKLDAN
-942 SSVKQVA
+942 SPVKQVA

-958 YIVGAQELEI
+958 YLVGAKELEI

-995 HVSAGTPL
+995 HVSEGTPL

-1029 PVARVIVK
+1029 PVARIIVK

-1055 ADVIHISGADGGTG
+1055 ADVVQISGADGGTG

-1075 VKYAGSPWELGL
+1075 LKYAGVPWELGL

-1100 GRVILSADGGMHTGR
+1100 GRVILSTDGGFHTGR
-1115 DIVVAA
+1115 DVMVAA
-1121 LLGAERFGFG
+1121 LLGAERYGFG
-1131 TAALIA
+1131 TSALIA

-1160 ELREKYFG
+1160 EMREKYFG

-1196 DHVIGRADLLTQ
+1196 DDVIGRADLLTQ
-1208 LPAEE
+1208 LLAAE
-1213 GDRWSGVDLSKM
+1213 GDRWRGVDLSKM
-1225 IARTSGGP
+1225 ITRTANGP
-1233 AHVVQERNHRA
+1233 AHVMQERNDRP
-1244 GSPLDDQILEDI
+1244 GSPLDDQILEDM
-1256 GSAIE
+1256 GKAIE
-1261 DGHTF
+1261 EGRTF

-1293 AGLPP
+1293 AGMAP
-1298 GSIDLLF
+1298 GSIDLIF

-1318 NGVRLNLVG
+1318 SGVRLNLVG

-1332 VAKGMSGGEITVC
+1332 VAKGMSGGEITVR
-1345 PPPGSRFLEQKVT
+1345 PPPGSRFLEQKAT

-1365 YGATGGDLFISG
+1365 YGATGGDLFVSG
-1377 GAGERFA
+1377 GAGERFG

-1425 NGLAYVLDHFG
+1425 NGLAYVLDEFG
-1436 DLPSRVNHD
+1436 DLPARVNHD
-1445 LVEVQPLVNAEDVEL
+1445 LVEIQSVVRADDMEL
-1460 LKIMIE
+1460 LKMMIE
-1466 RHYERTGSRRTQE
+1466 RHYERTGSRRAQE
-1479 LLGAWDEALPKFR
+1479 LLGAWEEALPKFR
-1492 KVAPPDMPGQADPMS
+1492 KVVPRVVHGLADA
-1507 EVRHHLRSLREELG
+1507 EVRKHLGSLREEMG
-1521 IVDGSVPAQAFH
+1521 VADEPEAVQATHSEPTVP
-1533 KAPAIPSM
+1533 SL
-1541 TTNPWSKPMN
+1541 TTNL

>member
-1 MTRKLNTGHEVSPT
+1 MTRKLNAGHGTPHKES
-15 EPLSG
+15 LSG
-20 NEWSPSNP
+20 PVGSNP

-37 HDGCGTGFIGKIDG
+37 HDGCGTGFIASIDG
-51 ERSHEIVRLA
+51 ERTHRIVELA
-61 VRSAANLTH
+61 VRSVVNLTH
-70 RGAVSA
+70 RGAVAA
-76 DAKSGDGAGVTIQV
+76 DAASGDGAGVTIQV
-90 PRELLVEDAA
+90 PRELLAEDAA
-100 RMGMDQDDLSRLAL
+100 RMGMVGGDLSRLAL
-114 AMVFLPVEEEMR
+114 AMVFLPTEEKMR
-126 DRSRAI
+126 DRARLI
-132 LEDAAVRTG
+132 LVAAAVRTG
-141 VATLGWRV
+141 IEALGWRV

-155 VLGPS
+155 VLGAS
-160 ALESLPGIE
+160 ARGCVPGIE
-169 QLFIGRPSNMSS
+169 QLLIERPSGMSS
-181 AEFDRSLYLA
+181 AEFDRALYLA
-191 RARAEAGY
+191 RMRAEAGY
-199 RREGIDCYIVSMSAR
+199 REEDVDCYIVSMSAG

-223 APDLARFFSDLED
+223 ASELAHFFPDLED
-236 ERTVSGVALFH
+236 ERTVSAIALFH

-258 HLAQPFRLIAHNGE
+258 RLAQPFRLIAHNGE
-272 INTLLGNRN
+272 INTLIGNRN

-296 DQLGDLIPVIHP
+296 DQLEDLIPVIHP

-314 SLDEVFELL
+314 SLDEALELL

-338 PEALESMPNMDPR
+338 PEAWESMPNMDPR

-368 PAAIAFTDGTVAAAV
+368 PAAVAFTDGTVAAAV

-394 QVTSDGLVI
+394 QVTADGLVI
-403 MGSEVGLADL
+403 MSSEVGLADI

-437 QFLHNDEIK
+437 QFFHNDEIK

-453 PYGQWVSENLHHLTP
+453 PYGKWVSGNLHHLP
-468 LELDPERY
+468 ALELDPNRY
-476 RSAWNEPDLVRL
+476 QAASHGPDLLHL
-488 QALHGYTREEIGYVL
+488 QALHGYTQEEIGYVL
-503 TPMGRDGTEPTGS
+503 TPMGRDGKEATGS
-516 MGDDTPPSTLNRPRR
+516 MGDDTPPSTLNRSGR

-549 DSLREKIVM
+549 DSLRERIVM
-558 SLETYLGR
+558 SLDTYLGR
-566 RHSILEEEPEAARLI
+566 RHSILEEEPEAARLV
-581 HLMSPLMSEEE
+581 HLMSPVMSEGE
-592 LVQLKEETPE
+592 LVQLWEGTPE
-602 GFSVATLEARFP
+602 GFSISKLEACFA
-614 VKDGA
+614 VADGA
-619 EGLENALDDL
+619 EGLERALDDL
-629 CVAASAEVI
+629 CTAASAAVV
-638 DGCQVLVVSDRSAD
+638 DGSQVLVISDRFSN
-652 ETWAPIPMLLA
+652 ESQAPIPMLLA
-663 VSTVHHH
+663 VSTVHCH

-677 MRASIVAETGDAR
+677 MRASIVAEAGDAR

-710 AFETLGGMVGAG
+710 AFETLGGMVAAG
-722 DFEDLALDEVI
+722 DFDGQALDEVI
-733 SNYRKAAEAGILKIM
+733 ANYRKAADAGILKVM

-759 RGAQIFEVLGLS
+759 HGAQIFEVLGLS
-771 DDVTQRCFT
+771 DEVLHRCFT
-780 GMTSRIGGIGFS
+780 TTRSRIGGIGFRH
-792 GIAADVIER
+792 IAADVIER
-801 HTQAYSAQELGR
+801 HTQAYSAEKLER

-819 RRDGDYHANG
+819 RRDGDYHANT
-829 PHVWRALHKTVQGGG
+829 PQVWRALHKTVQGGG
-844 AEEYR
+844 RDEYQ

-867 EFSSD
+867 ELSSD
-872 RDPIRLDRIEP
+872 RDPIGLDRVEP
-883 VADITCRFQTGAM
+883 VEDVVQRFQTGAM

-910 RAMNRIGGR
+910 RAMNRIGGL

-927 DPRRYTSDGDKLDAN
+927 DPRRYTPDGDKLDAN

-958 YIVGAQELEI
+958 YLVGAQELEI

-995 HVSAGTPL
+995 HVTAGTPL

-1029 PVARVIVK
+1029 PTARVIVK

-1048 AGLAKAY
+1048 SGVAKAY
-1055 ADVIHISGADGGTG
+1055 ADVIQISGADGGTG

-1075 VKYAGSPWELGL
+1075 IKYAGIPWELGL

-1100 GRVILSADGGMHTGR
+1100 GRVILSTDGGFHTGR
-1115 DIVVAA
+1115 DVVAAA
-1121 LLGAERFGFG
+1121 LLGAERYGFG
-1131 TAALIA
+1131 TSALVA

-1160 ELREKYFG
+1160 EYREKYFG
-1168 TPEMLI
+1168 TPEMVI
-1174 EFLTHVGEEVREI
+1174 QFLTHVGEDVREI

-1196 DHVIGRADLLTQ
+1196 DDVIGRADLLKQ
-1208 LPAEE
+1208 IEGEE
-1213 GDRWSGVDLSKM
+1213 GERWRGVDLSKM
-1225 IARTSGGP
+1225 ITRAHGGP
-1233 AHVVQERNHRA
+1233 AHVVQERNDRP
-1244 GSPLDDQILEDI
+1244 GSPLDDGILEEM
-1256 GSAIE
+1256 GSVIE
-1261 DGHTF
+1261 DGGTF
-1266 QGSYKILNRDRTV
+1266 QGSYEILNRDRTV
-1279 GGRISGRIAQVHGD
+1279 GGRISGRIAHVHGD
-1293 AGLPP
+1293 AGLPH

-1305 RGSAGQSFGAWLA
+1305 RGSAGQSFGAWLI

-1332 VAKGMSGGEITVC
+1332 VAKGMSGGEVTIC
-1345 PPPGSRFLEQKVT
+1345 PPADSRFLEQKAT

-1365 YGATGGDLFISG
+1365 YGATGGDLFVAG

-1395 GVGDHACEYMTGGVV
+1395 GVGDHGCEYMTGGVV
-1410 VIIGDTGRNLGAGMS
+1410 VILGDTGRNLGAGMS
-1425 NGLAYVLDHFG
+1425 NGVAYVLDEYG
-1436 DLPSRVNHD
+1436 DLPSRLNHD
-1445 LVEVQPLVNAEDVEL
+1445 LVEIQPVTHAEDIEL
-1460 LKIMIE
+1460 LKVMIE
-1466 RHYERTGSRRTQE
+1466 RHYERTGSRRAEE
-1479 LLGAWDEALPKFR
+1479 LLGDWEETLPKFR
-1492 KVAPPDMPGQADPMS
+1492 KIAPRVVPRQDDPMS
-1507 EVRHHLRSLREELG
+1507 EVRRHLRSLEEEVGLVNG
-1521 IVDGSVPAQAFH
+1521 TAPVKAHNVPT
-1533 KAPAIPSM
+1533 KPSL
-1541 TTNPWSKPMN
+1541 TTP

>member
-1 MTRKLNTGHEVSPT
+1 MTRKLNVGHGTPHS

-20 NEWSPSNP
+20 AVVSPSNP

-37 HDGCGTGFIGKIDG
+37 HDGCGTGFIASIAG
-51 ERSHEIVRLA
+51 ERTHRIVELA
-61 VRSAANLTH
+61 VRSVVNLTH

-76 DAKSGDGAGVTIQV
+76 DAASGDGAGVTIQL
-90 PRELLVEDAA
+90 PREVLAEDAA
-100 RMGMDQDDLSRLAL
+100 RLGMDEGNLSLLAA
-114 AMVFLPVEEEMR
+114 AMVFLPTEEKMR
-126 DRSRAI
+126 DRARAI
-132 LEDAAVRTG
+132 LEEAAVRTG
-141 VATLGWRV
+141 IEALGWRV
-149 VPTDPS
+149 VPTER
-155 VLGPS
+155 S
-160 ALESLPGIE
+160 ALGESARGCIPGIE
-169 QLFIGRPSNMSS
+169 QLLIERPSGMSA
-181 AEFDRSLYLA
+181 AEFDRALYLA
-191 RARAEAGY
+191 RVRAEAGY
-199 RREGIDCYIVSMSAR
+199 REEDVDCYIVSMSAR
-214 TVVYKGLMV
+214 TVVYKGLMI
-223 APDLARFFSDLED
+223 ASELAHFYPDLED
-236 ERTVSGVALFH
+236 ERTVSAIALFH
-247 QRFATNTLATW
+247 QRFATNTLAAW
-258 HLAQPFRLIAHNGE
+258 RLAQPFRLIGHNGE

-287 PELTSGFWG
+287 PELTSAFWG

-314 SLDEVFELL
+314 SLDEVLELL

-338 PEALESMPNMDPR
+338 PEAWESMPHMDPQ

-368 PAAIAFTDGTVAAAV
+368 PAAVAFTDGTIAAAV

-394 QVTSDGLVI
+394 QVTADGLVI
-403 MGSEVGLADL
+403 MSSEVGLADL

-453 PYGQWVSENLHHLTP
+453 PYGQWVSENLHHLVAP
-468 LELDPERY
+468 KLNPERY
-476 RSAWNEPDLVRL
+476 QAESDSPDLVSL
-488 QALHGYTREEIGYVL
+488 QVLHGYTQEEIGYVL
-503 TPMGRDGTEPTGS
+503 TPMGRDGQEATGS
-516 MGDDTPPSTLNRPRR
+516 MGDDTPPSTLNGPGR

-549 DSLREKIVM
+549 DSLRERIVM
-558 SLETYLGR
+558 SLDTYLGR
-566 RHSILEEEPEAARLI
+566 RHSFLEEDPTAARLI
-581 HLMSPLMSEEE
+581 HLVTPVMSEGE
-592 LVQLKEETPE
+592 LAQLREGTPE
-602 GFSVATLEARFP
+602 GFSVATLDACFP
-614 VKDGA
+614 VKDGT
-619 EGLENALDDL
+619 EGLERALDDL
-629 CVAASAEVI
+629 CAAAVTAI
-638 DGCQVLVVSDRSAD
+638 DEGCQVLVVSDRSTD
-652 ETWAPIPMLLA
+652 ENRAPIPMLLA
-663 VSTVHHH
+663 VSTVHYH

-677 MRASIVAETGDAR
+677 MRASIIAEAGDAR
-690 DVHHFAALIG
+690 DVHHFACLIG

-710 AFETLGGMVGAG
+710 AFETLGAMIGAE
-722 DFEDLALDEVI
+722 DFETQTPDEVFA
-733 SNYRKAAEAGILKIM
+733 NYRKAADAGILKVM

-759 RGAQIFEVLGLS
+759 HGAQIFEALGIGDEVIERS
-771 DDVTQRCFT
+771 FAGT
-780 GMTSRIGGIGFS
+780 TSRIGGIGFS
-792 GIAADVIER
+792 HIAADVIER
-801 HTQAYSAQELGR
+801 HTQAFSAEKLER

-829 PHVWRALHKTVQGGG
+829 PQVWRALHKTVQGGG
-844 AEEYR
+844 EEEYR

-872 RDPIRLDRIEP
+872 RDPIGLDQVEP
-883 VADITCRFQTGAM
+883 VADILSRFQTGAM

-910 RAMNRIGGR
+910 RAMNRMGGR

-927 DPRRYTSDGDKLDAN
+927 DPRRYTPGGDKLDAN

-949 SGRFGVTPA
+949 SGRFGVTAA
-958 YIVGAQELEI
+958 YLVGAKELEI

-984 HKVSAYIAGLR
+984 HKVSTYIAELR
-995 HVSAGTPL
+995 HVTAGTPL

-1029 PVARVIVK
+1029 PTARVIVK

-1048 AGLAKAY
+1048 AGVAKAY
-1055 ADVIHISGADGGTG
+1055 ADVIQISGADGGTG

-1075 VKYAGSPWELGL
+1075 LKYAGSPWELGL

-1100 GRVILSADGGMHTGR
+1100 GRVILSTDGGMHTGR
-1115 DIVVAA
+1115 DVVAAA
-1121 LLGAERFGFG
+1121 LLGAERYGFG
-1131 TAALIA
+1131 TTALIA

-1160 ELREKYFG
+1160 EMREKYFG

-1174 EFLTHVGEEVREI
+1174 QFLTHVGDDVREI

-1196 DHVIGRADLLTQ
+1196 DDVIGRADLLTQ
-1208 LPAEE
+1208 IEAGE
-1213 GDRWSGVDLSKM
+1213 GDRWRGVDLSKM
-1225 IARTSGGP
+1225 ITRTLGGP
-1233 AHVVQERNHRA
+1233 AHVVQERNDRP
-1244 GSPLDDQILEDI
+1244 GSPLDDGILEDI
-1256 GSAIE
+1256 GSVIE
-1261 DGHTF
+1261 DGGTF
-1266 QGSYKILNRDRTV
+1266 RGSYEIRNRDRTV
-1279 GGRISGRIAQVHGD
+1279 GGRISGRIAMVYGN

-1305 RGSAGQSFGAWLA
+1305 RGSAGQSFGAWLI

-1332 VAKGMSGGEITVC
+1332 VAKGMSGGEVTIC
-1345 PPPGSRFLEQKVT
+1345 PPPGSRFLEQKAT

-1365 YGATGGDLFISG
+1365 YGATGGDLFIAG

-1395 GVGDHACEYMTGGVV
+1395 GVGDHACEYMTAGVV
-1410 VIIGDTGRNLGAGMS
+1410 VILGDTGRNLGAGMS
-1425 NGLAYVLDHFG
+1425 NGMAYVLDEYG
-1436 DLPSRVNHD
+1436 DLPSRLNHD
-1445 LVEVQPLVNAEDVEL
+1445 LVEIQPVAQAEDIEL
-1460 LKIMIE
+1460 LKVMIE
-1466 RHYERTGSRRTQE
+1466 RHYERTGSRRAQE
-1479 LLGAWDEALPKFR
+1479 LLGDWEEALPKFR
-1492 KVAPPDMPGQADPMS
+1492 KIAPRPVPGQDDPMS
-1507 EVRHHLRSLREELG
+1507 EVRRQLRSLEEEVGLVNG
-1521 IVDGSVPAQAFH
+1521 AVPVQARNVPS
-1533 KAPAIPSM
+1533 APSL
-1541 TTNPWSKPMN
+1541 TTP

>member
-1 MTRKLNTGHEVSPT
+1 MTRKLNTGHEVPPN

-20 NEWSPSNP
+20 AEWSPSNL
-28 PPLYNPAFE
+28 PPLYNQAFE
-37 HDGCGTGFIGKIDG
+37 HDGCGTGFIAKIDG
-51 ERSHEIVRLA
+51 ERTHTIVELA
-61 VRSAANLTH
+61 VRSVANLTH
-70 RGAVSA
+70 RGAVLA

-90 PRELLVEDAA
+90 PRELLAEDAA
-100 RMGMDQDDLSRLAL
+100 RMGMDESSLARLGV
-114 AMVFLPVEEEMR
+114 AMVFLPVGEETH
-126 DRSRAI
+126 DRARAI

-141 VATLGWRV
+141 IVALGWRV

-155 VLGPS
+155 VLGDA

-169 QLFIGRPSNMSS
+169 QLFIERPSDMSS
-181 AEFDRSLYLA
+181 AEFDRALYLA

-199 RREGIDCYIVSMSAR
+199 RREDIDCYIVSMSAR

-223 APDLARFFSDLED
+223 ATDLARFFPDLED

-258 HLAQPFRLIAHNGE
+258 RLVQPFRLVAHNGE

-296 DQLGDLIPVIHP
+296 DQLEDLIPVIHP

-314 SLDEVFELL
+314 SLDEAFELL

-338 PEALESMPNMDPR
+338 PEAWESMPNMDPQ

-394 QVTSDGLVI
+394 QVTSDGVVI
-403 MGSEVGLADL
+403 MSSEVGLADL

-446 AEMAAQR
+446 AERAAQR
-453 PYGQWVSENLHHLTP
+453 PYGQWVSENLHHLAA
-468 LELDPERY
+468 LELDPKRY
-476 RSAWNEPDLVRL
+476 RRASDEPDLVRL
-488 QALHGYTREEIGYVL
+488 QALHGYTQEEIGYVL
-503 TPMGRDGTEPTGS
+503 TPMGRDGKEPTGS
-516 MGDDTPPSTLNRPRR
+516 MGDDTPPSTLNRPGR

-558 SLETYLGR
+558 SLDTYLGR
-566 RHSILEEEPEAARLI
+566 RHSILEEEPEAARLV
-581 HLMSPLMSEEE
+581 HLMSPLMSEGE
-592 LVQLKEETPE
+592 LVQLREGTPD

-619 EGLENALDDL
+619 QGLERALDDL
-629 CVAASAEVI
+629 CAAAAAAVI
-638 DGCQVLVVSDRSAD
+638 DGCQALVVSDRSAD
-652 ETWAPIPMLLA
+652 ETHAPIPMLLA

-677 MRASIVAETGDAR
+677 MRGSLVAETGDAR

-700 FGASAICPYL
+700 FGASAVCPYL

-722 DFEDLALDEVI
+722 DFDDLTLEEVI
-733 SNYRKAAEAGILKIM
+733 RNYRKAADAGILKVM
-748 SKMGISAVSSY
+748 SKMGISAVASY
-759 RGAQIFEVLGLS
+759 HGAQIFEVLGIS
-771 DDVTQRCFT
+771 DEVIQRCFT
-780 GMTSRIGGIGFS
+780 SMTSRIGGIGFS
-792 GIAADVIER
+792 DIAADVIER
-801 HTQAYSAQELGR
+801 HTQAYSEQKLER

-819 RRDGDYHANG
+819 RRDGDYHANS
-829 PHVWRALHKTVQGGG
+829 PQVWRALHKTVQGGG
-844 AEEYR
+844 AEEYQV
-849 AYRDLVHSRPPTA
+849 YRDLVHSRPPTA

-867 EFSSD
+867 EFSGD
-872 RDPIRLDRIEP
+872 RDPIELDRVEP
-883 VADITCRFQTGAM
+883 VADIICRFQTGAM

-910 RAMNRIGGR
+910 RAMNRIGGL

-927 DPRRYTSDGDKLDAN
+927 DPRRYTADGDKLDAN
-942 SSVKQVA
+942 SPVKQVA

-958 YIVGAQELEI
+958 YLVGAKELEI

-1055 ADVIHISGADGGTG
+1055 ADVIQISGADGGTG

-1075 VKYAGSPWELGL
+1075 VKYAGVPWELGL
-1087 AETQQTLMMNGLR
+1087 AETQQTLMLNGLR
-1100 GRVILSADGGMHTGR
+1100 GRVILSTDGGFHTGR
-1115 DIVVAA
+1115 DVMVAA
-1121 LLGAERFGFG
+1121 LLGAERYGFG
-1131 TAALIA
+1131 TAALVA

-1147 LNTCPVGIATQAE
+1147 LNTCPVGIATQAQ

-1168 TPEMLI
+1168 TPEMVI
-1174 EFLTHVGEEVREI
+1174 EFLTHVGGEVREI
-1187 LASLGYERL
+1187 LAALGYERL
-1196 DHVIGRADLLTQ
+1196 EEVIGRADLLKQ
-1208 LPAEE
+1208 IPSGES
-1213 GDRWSGVDLSKM
+1213 DRWRGVDLSKM

-1233 AHVVQERNHRA
+1233 AQADQERNDRP
-1244 GSPLDDQILEDI
+1244 GSPLDDQILKDI
-1256 GSAIE
+1256 GSAID
-1261 DGHTF
+1261 DGGTF
-1266 QGSYKILNRDRTV
+1266 QGSYNIQNRDRTV

-1293 AGLPP
+1293 AGLPQ

-1318 NGVRLNLVG
+1318 NGVRMNLVG

-1332 VAKGMSGGEITVC
+1332 VAKGMSGGEITIC
-1345 PPPGSRFLEQKVT
+1345 PPPGSRFLEQKAT

-1365 YGATGGDLFISG
+1365 YGATGGDLFVSG
-1377 GAGERFA
+1377 GAGERFG

-1425 NGLAYVLDHFG
+1425 NGLAYVLDEFG
-1436 DLPSRVNHD
+1436 DLPARMNHD
-1445 LVEVQPLVNAEDVEL
+1445 LVEMQPVEHAEDVEL
-1460 LKIMIE
+1460 LKTMIE
-1466 RHYERTGSRRTQE
+1466 RHYERTGSRRAQE
-1479 LLGAWDEALPKFR
+1479 LLGDWEDVVPKFR
-1492 KVAPPDMPGQADPMS
+1492 KVAPREVPGQADPMS
-1507 EVRHHLRSLREELG
+1507 EVRHQLSSLREEVG
-1521 IVDGSVPAQAFH
+1521 VVDESVPL
-1533 KAPAIPSM
+1533 KASHNVPTVPSL
-1541 TTNPWSKPMN
+1541 TTNP

>member
-1 MTRKLNTGHEVSPT
+1 MTRDLNAGNGTPHMESR
-15 EPLSG
+15 SG
-20 NEWSPSNP
+20 AVGSPSNP

-37 HDGCGTGFIGKIDG
+37 HDGCGTGFIAKIDG
-51 ERSHEIVRLA
+51 ERTHRIVELA
-61 VRSAANLTH
+61 VRSVANLTH

-76 DAKSGDGAGVTIQV
+76 DAASGDGAGVTLQL
-90 PRELLVEDAA
+90 PRELLAEDAA
-100 RMGMDQDDLSRLAL
+100 RMGMDESHLSRLAVG
-114 AMVFLPVEEEMR
+114 MVFLPVKEKMR
-126 DRSRAI
+126 DEARAV
-132 LEDAAVRTG
+132 LDAAVVRTG
-141 VATLGWRV
+141 LVALGWRL
-149 VPTDPS
+149 VPTDRS
-155 VLGPS
+155 VLGAS
-160 ALESLPGIE
+160 ARESLPGIE
-169 QLFIGRPSNMSS
+169 QLFIERPSGMSS
-181 AEFDRSLYLA
+181 AEFDRALYLA
-191 RARAEAGY
+191 RGRAEAGY
-199 RREGIDCYIVSMSAR
+199 RKEDIDCYIVSMSAR

-223 APDLARFFSDLED
+223 ATQLAHFFPDLED
-236 ERTVSGVALFH
+236 ERTVSAIAVFH

-258 HLAQPFRLIAHNGE
+258 RLAQPFRLVAHNGE
-272 INTLLGNRN
+272 INTLIGNRN

-287 PELTSGFWG
+287 PELTSEFWG
-296 DQLGDLIPVIHP
+296 DQLQDLIPVIHP

-314 SLDEVFELL
+314 SLDEALELL
-323 ATSGRGLLHAMAMLI
+323 ATSGRGLLHSMAMLI
-338 PEALESMPNMDPR
+338 PEAWESMPNMDPR

-394 QVTSDGLVI
+394 QVTADGVVI
-403 MGSEVGLADL
+403 MSSEVGLADI

-453 PYGQWVSENLHHLTP
+453 PYGQWVSENLHHLAR
-468 LELDPERY
+468 LELDPKRY
-476 RSAWNEPDLVRL
+476 QPDSDDADLVRL
-488 QALHGYTREEIGYVL
+488 QALHGYTQEEIGYVL
-503 TPMGRDGTEPTGS
+503 TPMARDGTEPTGS
-516 MGDDTPPSTLNRPRR
+516 MGDDTPPSALNGPGR

-558 SLETYLGR
+558 SLDTYLGR
-566 RHSILEEEPEAARLI
+566 RHSILEEEPEAARLV
-581 HLMSPLMSEEE
+581 HLKSPIMSEGE
-592 LVQLKEETPE
+592 LVQLREATPE
-602 GFSVATLEARFP
+602 AFSVATLEAGFP

-619 EGLENALDDL
+619 EGLERALDGL
-629 CVAASAEVI
+629 CAAAVAAVEG
-638 DGCQVLVVSDRSAD
+638 GCQALVVSDRSAD
-652 ETWAPIPMLLA
+652 ETHAPIPMLLA
-663 VSTVHHH
+663 VSTVHNH

-677 MRASIVAETGDAR
+677 MRASIVADTGDAR
-690 DVHHFAALIG
+690 DVHQLATLIG
-700 FGASAICPYL
+700 FGASAVCPYL
-710 AFETLGGMVGAG
+710 AFETLGKLVAAG
-722 DFEDLALDEVI
+722 DFEDQELSEVI
-733 SNYRKAAEAGILKIM
+733 RNYRKAADAGILKVM

-759 RGAQIFEVLGLS
+759 HGAQIFEVLGLG
-771 DDVTQRCFT
+771 DEVLHRCFT
-780 GMTSRIGGIGFS
+780 TTRSRIGGIGFRE
-792 GIAADVIER
+792 IAADVIER
-801 HTQAYSAQELGR
+801 HSHAYSGQKLER

-819 RRDGDYHANG
+819 RRDGDYHANS
-829 PHVWRALHKTVQGGG
+829 PQVWRALHKTVQGGG
-844 AEEYR
+844 EDEYR

-872 RDPIRLDRIEP
+872 RDAIDLDRVEPIEAI
-883 VADITCRFQTGAM
+883 VRRFQTGAM

-910 RAMNRIGGR
+910 RAMNRMGGR

-927 DPRRYTSDGDKLDAN
+927 DPRRYTRGGDKLDAN
-942 SSVKQVA
+942 SAVKQVA
-949 SGRFGVTPA
+949 SGRFGVTAA
-958 YIVGAQELEI
+958 YLVGAQELEI

-984 HKVSAYIAGLR
+984 HKVSTYIAELR
-995 HVSAGTPL
+995 HVTAGTPL

-1029 PVARVIVK
+1029 PAARIIVK

-1055 ADVIHISGADGGTG
+1055 ADVIQISGADGGTG

-1075 VKYAGSPWELGL
+1075 LKYAGGPWELGL

-1100 GRVILSADGGMHTGR
+1100 GRVILSIDGGLHTGR
-1115 DIVVAA
+1115 DVVVAA
-1121 LLGAERFGFG
+1121 LLGAERYGFG
-1131 TAALIA
+1131 TTALIA

-1160 ELREKYFG
+1160 EMREKYFG

-1174 EFLTHVGEEVREI
+1174 QFLTHVGDDVREI
-1187 LASLGYERL
+1187 LAELGYERL
-1196 DHVIGRADLLTQ
+1196 DDLIGRADLLRQ
-1208 LPAEE
+1208 IEAEE
-1213 GDRWSGVDLSKM
+1213 GDRWRGVDLSKM
-1225 IARTSGGP
+1225 ITRATGGP
-1233 AHVVQERNHRA
+1233 AHVVQDRNDRP
-1244 GSPLDDQILEDI
+1244 GSPLDDRILEDI
-1256 GSAIE
+1256 GGAIE
-1261 DGHTF
+1261 DGGTF
-1266 QGSYKILNRDRTV
+1266 RGSYEIRNRDRTV
-1279 GGRISGRIAQVHGD
+1279 GGRISGRIAQVYGN

-1298 GSIDLLF
+1298 ASIDLLF

-1318 NGVRLNLVG
+1318 SGVRMNLIG

-1332 VAKGMSGGEITVC
+1332 VAKGMSGGEITVR
-1345 PPPGSRFLEQKVT
+1345 PPPGSRFLEQKAT

-1365 YGATGGDLFISG
+1365 YGATGGDLFVAG

-1410 VIIGDTGRNLGAGMS
+1410 VILGDTGRNLGAGMS
-1425 NGLAYVLDHFG
+1425 NGMAYVLDEYG
-1436 DLPSRVNHD
+1436 DLPSRMNHD
-1445 LVEVQPLVNAEDVEL
+1445 LVEKQAVVHPEDIEL
-1460 LKIMIE
+1460 LRTMIE
-1466 RHYERTGSRRTQE
+1466 RHYERTGSRRAQE
-1479 LLGAWDEALPKFR
+1479 LLGAWEEALPKFR
-1492 KVAPPDMPGQADPMS
+1492 KIAPRDVLGQEDPTS
-1507 EVRHHLRSLREELG
+1507 EVRHHLRSLREEVGL
-1521 IVDGSVPAQAFH
+1521 VDGPALVQADNVSSGSSLS
-1533 KAPAIPSM
+1533 ANS
-1541 TTNPWSKPMN
+1541 